1 MSAPSDEAE
10 GATEAPEPAPSANVT
25 QPPRRHLLAWLA
37 GGSAIAIGG
46 GLLWA
51 YRPGGYFTRDAID
64 LRALRADPMSNTTL
78 LGLRAIEVQD
88 STPAG
93 WFAVQAPRMRLN
105 RWFRDDN
112 STPHDLQS
120 RLITHAK
127 KQGWE
132 WAEDSDSAVP
142 SIWIGRRSS
151 PSTDTDM
158 SLTISISPADS
169 PSDQH
174 YNTVRISLGF
184 F

>member
-10 GATEAPEPAPSANVT
+10 GATEAPEPTPSSTNVT

-78 LGLRAIEVQD
+78 LGLRAIKAED

-93 WFAVQAPRMRLN
+93 VFAVQTPRMRLT
-105 RWFRDDN
+105 RWFRDEN
-112 STPHDLQS
+112 STPQDLQS
-120 RLITHAK
+120 RLITYAEE
-127 KQGWE
+127 QGWTE
-132 WAEDSDSAVP
+132 EELTYESNL
-142 SIWIGRRSS
+142 WIGRRNS

-158 SLTISISPADS
+158 SITINTPPADS
-169 PSDQH
+169 PSDQE